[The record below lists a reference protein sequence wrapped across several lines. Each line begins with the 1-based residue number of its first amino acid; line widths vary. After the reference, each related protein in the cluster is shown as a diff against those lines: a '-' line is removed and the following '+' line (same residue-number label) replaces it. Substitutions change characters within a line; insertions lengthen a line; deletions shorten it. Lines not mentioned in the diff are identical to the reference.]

1 LYQDFSYDD
10 PTSIVSAPS
19 AGTADGGTGNG
30 APRKPIKAIFQN
42 PQIRFVLTN
51 LDQYGGDSLTT
62 GLTFIG
68 GFIPA
73 TVAVPSYDIALTQ
86 PSRIFTGPNQLP
98 ESPAIATSASISYP
112 YVYVLDQG
120 RTALTPN
127 SRGQIVRINA
137 RKGDSAVATFDPAS
151 SGTTPFQIQ

>member
-1 LYQDFSYDD
+1 M
-10 PTSIVSAPS
+10 
-19 AGTADGGTGNG
+19 
-30 APRKPIKAIFQN
+30 
-42 PQIRFVLTN
+42 RFVLTN

-62 GLTFIG
+62 SLNLIG
-68 GFIPA
+68 GFIPV
-73 TVAVPSYDIALTQ
+73 TVALPSYEIALTQ
-86 PSRIFTGPNQLP
+86 PIHIFTGPTILP
-98 ESPAIATSASISYP
+98 DSPLMTDSTSQISYP

-137 RKGDSAVATFDPAS
+137 RKGDSAVTTFDPAQ

>member
-1 LYQDFSYDD
+1 M
-10 PTSIVSAPS
+10 
-19 AGTADGGTGNG
+19 
-30 APRKPIKAIFQN
+30 
-42 PQIRFVLTN
+42 
-51 LDQYGGDSLTT
+51 
-62 GLTFIG
+62 G

-73 TVAVPSYDIALTQ
+73 TVAIPSVEIALTQ
-86 PSRIFTGPNQLP
+86 PIHIYTGPNELP
-98 ESPAIATSASISYP
+98 DSPGMTDPNTPSYP

-137 RKGDSAVATFDPAS
+137 RKGDSALTTFDPAA